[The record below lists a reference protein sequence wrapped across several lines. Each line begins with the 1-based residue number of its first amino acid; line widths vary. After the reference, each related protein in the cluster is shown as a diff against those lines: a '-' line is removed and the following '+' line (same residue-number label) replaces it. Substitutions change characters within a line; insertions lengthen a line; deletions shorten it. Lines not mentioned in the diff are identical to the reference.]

1 MATEFNTL
9 LEAIQYFS
17 DQKNCIAYLAHK
29 RWPDGVV
36 VCPICGRKG
45 AGFLEKQNRWQ
56 CSARHPKRQFSIK
69 VGTIM
74 EDSPIGLDKWLPVLW
89 LIANCRNGISSY
101 EIARDLGVTQKSA
114 WFMLQ
119 RARLAMQD
127 DLTGGMLGG
136 EVEVDET
143 LIGGKVRN
151 MHKARKIRAQKDSQ
165 KGDKTIVL
173 GILERASESKKNKRV
188 RATVISDRKQKTM
201 RAEIAG
207 AIEDGATVYADE
219 FSDTWRMDEKYTHG
233 IVNHL
238 HLSGHPKSGQ
248 WWSPQN
254 RPMKR
259 QSGQAIVLPCRADFS
274 KV

>member
-1 MATEFNTL
+1 MATEFSTL

-17 DQKNCIAYLAHK
+17 DQNNCIAYLAHK

-151 MHKARKIRAQKDSQ
+151 MHKVRKIRAQKDSQ

-207 AIEDGATVYADE
+207 AIEKGATVYADE
-219 FSDTWRMDEKYTHG
+219 FADTWRMDDQYEHG

-238 HLSGHPKSGQ
+238 QATSILTALRTSGVS
-248 WWSPQN
+248 
-254 RPMKR
+254 
-259 QSGQAIVLPCRADFS
+259 
-274 KV
+274 